1 MGAQLVAELALPAPD
16 DYRGIL
22 ERLEEAGTLDPRL
35 SRKLGDAAGL
45 RKVLVHGYLG
55 VDRERLWSALG
66 EVDYLRAFCAAAA
79 RLLERRA

>member
-1 MGAQLVAELALPAPD
+1 MAELALRAPD

-45 RKVLVHGYLG
+45 RNVLVHGYLD

-66 EVDYLRAFCAAAA
+66 ELDDLRDFCAAAA
-79 RLLERRA
+79 RLLESGT